1 MRTKRVPLRKCIAC
15 QKTLSKKEMLRVIR
29 NPEGKVELDPTGKK
43 NGRGA
48 YICGKLEGFEKAK
61 KGKAF
66 DRALKVS
73 LTADDYTR
81 LEEEWIKIH
90 SKYASVE
97 CGQDN
102 HESET

>member
-1 MRTKRVPLRKCIAC
+1 MIRV
-15 QKTLSKKEMLRVIR
+15 VR
-29 NPEGKVELDPTGKK
+29 NPEGEVELDPTGKK

-61 KGKAF
+61 KSKAF

-73 LTADDYTR
+73 LTPEDYSL
-81 LEEEWIKIH
+81 LEAEWIKIQ

-97 CGQDN
+97 CGKEV
-102 HESET
+102 HES